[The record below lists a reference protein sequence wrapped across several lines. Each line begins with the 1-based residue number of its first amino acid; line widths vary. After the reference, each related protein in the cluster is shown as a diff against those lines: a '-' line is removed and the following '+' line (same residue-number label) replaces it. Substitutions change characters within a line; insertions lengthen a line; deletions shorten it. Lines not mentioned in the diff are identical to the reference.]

1 MGEPAEKLNK
11 GALQG
16 FECPRRYPGYLPAV
30 PSEPLS
36 GSLLTP
42 QSTSVGQT
50 TAEVNAPFEVSE
62 DADTPAPLPRL
73 GGSAGDRSGS
83 AGVGSWQA
91 RRGSPPPV
99 MPLDVGTE
107 PVSLGAGVSPRPQ
120 ARPAMRERQ
129 APRVPPVNLEA
140 MRIGS
145 EMTSTPASQ
154 GGSAKPSSR
163 GWSHGPAALDEPLVL
178 ATGVEGRQFQASLPM
193 PPTSVPTSRRGRSRP
208 SSPQPSESG
217 LEALPPVPTAMWF
230 ASKAEELERRRS
242 RSVDRLEA
250 LGFASVWPPPPL
262 PPLSEELRQRLE
274 RLEARRLLQQEDV
287 SLARSLQESLDRCGE
302 LEAKLAASQ
311 DREEEALRKLQQNEA
326 DRARLEDRIASVQ
339 LQCDGLREELQNAR
353 ARTSADRSLQR
364 ELQDLEAERDRLR
377 SRYGESEKLRVDA
390 AQARDSLREELRLL
404 EDGLAKERQRAGK
417 AERRAEELGLRLQE
431 QETSEATLRQLERQ
445 LEESTTAKVALERRA
460 TELQRKLA
468 EQSETLQRGQQ
479 EVQRSA
485 QERQS
490 LQQRI
495 LDMQGKTSLM
505 ESLQGELA
513 ELRSKNTQLEED
525 KRHLRKADSERKKA
539 EESLR
544 SELENLGRDK
554 NALEQKLID
563 ADRKLKVLQFDNEQ
577 LQAEATRSQEH
588 RQRPKRERRV
598 TMQAGQ
604 SDTSS
609 RRHYTTVVEVDLL
622 QEDGPRVEEK
632 DVEDSDVSSTAQ
644 GA

>member
-16 FECPRRYPGYLPAV
+16 FEYPRRYPGYLPAV

-50 TAEVNAPFEVSE
+50 TAAEVNAPFEVTE
-62 DADTPAPLPRL
+62 DPDTPAPLPRL
-73 GGSAGDRSGS
+73 GGSAGDRSGGN
-83 AGVGSWQA
+83 AAVGSWQA

-107 PVSLGAGVSPRPQ
+107 PVSLSAGVSPRPQ
-120 ARPAMRERQ
+120 ARLAMRERQ
-129 APRVPPVNLEA
+129 AMPRVPPVNLEA

-145 EMTSTPASQ
+145 EMTGTPASQ
-154 GGSAKPSSR
+154 GGSAKPSSG
-163 GWSHGPAALDEPLVL
+163 GWSHRPAALDEPPLVL

-208 SSPQPSESG
+208 SSPRPEPSDSG

-274 RLEARRLLQQEDV
+274 RLEARRLLQQEDA
-287 SLARSLQESLDRCGE
+287 SLARSLQESLDRCAE
-302 LEAKLAASQ
+302 LEAKLAGSQ

-390 AQARDSLREELRLL
+390 AQARDSLREELRQL
-404 EDGLAKERQRAGK
+404 EDGLAKERQRAAK

-431 QETSEATLRQLERQ
+431 QETSEGALRQLERQ
-445 LEESTTAKVALERRA
+445 LEESTAAKVALERRA
-460 TELQRKLA
+460 SDLQRKLA
-468 EQSETLQRGQQ
+468 EQGETLQRGHQ

-513 ELRSKNTQLEED
+513 ELRSKNAQLEED

-544 SELENLGRDK
+544 SELGNLGKDK
-554 NALEQKLID
+554 NALEQKLIETE
-563 ADRKLKVLQFDNEQ
+563 RKLKVLQFDNEQ
-577 LQAEATRSQEH
+577 LQAEAARSQER
-588 RQRPKRERRV
+588 RQRPKRDRRV
-598 TMQAGQ
+598 TMQVSVGGAGPNRGW
-604 SDTSS
+604 S
-609 RRHYTTVVEVDLL
+609 
-622 QEDGPRVEEK
+622 K
-632 DVEDSDVSSTAQ
+632 
-644 GA
+644 